1 MDGENPVSPTP
12 IQRQRRQVLVPRAAI
27 RQDRQPEP
35 DASSAGNGEPG
46 IYVSRVPSFQGK
58 KTPAKGATT
67 KEGDLME
74 NSPISYMLVSN
85 EKRPLRGQRDT
96 PSMKSKVV
104 VYYGQDLGS
113 RVWKKMFNI
122 LRQCMWLHVAFKNH

>member
-1 MDGENPVSPTP
+1 MDDENPVSPTP

-27 RQDRQPEP
+27 RQDRQPES

-74 NSPISYMLVSN
+74 NSLSHTCSSAMKKGLL
-85 EKRPLRGQRDT
+85 EDRGIHR
-96 PSMKSKVV
+96 
-104 VYYGQDLGS
+104 L
-113 RVWKKMFNI
+113 
-122 LRQCMWLHVAFKNH
+122 

>member
-12 IQRQRRQVLVPRAAI
+12 IQRPKRQALVPRGAI
-27 RQDRQPEP
+27 RQDRQPES
-35 DASSAGNGEPG
+35 DTSSAGNGEPG

-74 NSPISYMLVSN
+74 NSLSHTCSSAMKKGLL
-85 EKRPLRGQRDT
+85 EDRGIQR
-96 PSMKSKVV
+96 V
-104 VYYGQDLGS
+104 
-113 RVWKKMFNI
+113 
-122 LRQCMWLHVAFKNH
+122 